1 MKKFFPILI
10 LASLLVSLLSCGK
23 KGPILPPVPRII
35 KKVEALEISQRGE
48 KLLLEWENPTA
59 YIDGSP
65 VSEIAAIE
73 IWVLEIEKESAEK
86 EVIRAEEPG
95 GNKAGKGGKD
105 GKKVTEKKK
114 NLTPEEFEKKAR
126 LLALVEQKEFSRHL
140 VSLDSEPVRYR
151 YSYLLSER
159 DLRLDRLIFSL
170 RVRGKGRRKSEF
182 SRLLSVKPAVISMPP
197 REVKASLFQDRI
209 EISWKAADKNF
220 DQTSPARF
228 KGYNVYRSEEK
239 EQPRRLNEKLVKE
252 EKFIDDNFLL
262 GKVYHY
268 FVRASLTEPPL
279 FMESEDSD
287 VVEVQ
292 AEDIFA
298 PAAPSGLISIAAES
312 TISLTWDSNTEAD
325 LAGYRV
331 WRRMEGESDFKL
343 LTLQLIRAN
352 AFSDA
357 TAEKN
362 KRYDYAVTAL
372 DKAGNESSRSKSVS
386 EIIKDGIL

>member
-35 KKVEALEISQRGE
+35 QKVEVLEISQRGE

-65 VSEIAAIE
+65 VSEITGVE
-73 IWVLEIEKESAEK
+73 IWVMEIERDNSEK

-95 GNKAGKGGKD
+95 GNKAGKSGKD
-105 GKKVTEKKK
+105 EKKIPEKKK

-182 SRLLSVKPAVISMPP
+182 SRLLSVKPTVISLPP
-197 REVKASLFQDRI
+197 REVRASLFQDRI

-220 DQTSPARF
+220 DQTSPARL

-239 EQPRRLNEKLVKE
+239 EQPRRLNEKLIKE

-268 FVRASLTEPPL
+268 FVRASATELPP
-279 FMESEDSD
+279 FMESENSD
-287 VVEVQ
+287 IVEVK
-292 AEDIFA
+292 AKDIFA

-312 TISLTWDSNTEAD
+312 IISLTWDSNTEAD

-343 LTLQLIRAN
+343 LTLQPIRAN

-357 TAEKN
+357 TVEKN